1 MRMLNM
7 VVDDKKIN
15 LELRDSITVIC
26 GDSATGKTYLYE
38 TLRDAENTENMYF
51 LNYNSIKTY
60 ENYLSAIDFLRNKR
74 NKLII
79 LDQADDVQNLYNGE
93 IMEEINI
100 NTNNH
105 YFIIIGRQPN
115 LSYFYSDIATVVIK
129 DNTIS
134 LEYIANKPLF

>member
-1 MRMLNM
+1 MKIVNTI
-7 VVDDKKIN
+7 VNDKTIN

-51 LNYNSIKTY
+51 INYNSVKTS
-60 ENYLSAIDFLRNKR
+60 ENYQSAIDYLKTKN

-79 LDQADDVQNLYNGE
+79 IDQADDVQELYNGE
-93 IMEEINI
+93 IMEEISI

-115 LSYFYSDIATVVIK
+115 LSYFYSDMANIVVK
-129 DNTIS
+129 DNTIY
-134 LEYIANKPLF
+134 LEYIAEEPLF

>member
-1 MRMLNM
+1 MKTVTA
-7 VVDDKKIN
+7 VVNDKNIN
-15 LELRDSITVIC
+15 LKLRDSITVIC

-51 LNYNSIKTY
+51 INYNSVKTS
-60 ENYLSAIDFLRNKR
+60 ENYQSAIDFLRNKS

-79 LDQADDVQNLYNGE
+79 VDQADDVQDLYNGE

-115 LSYFYSDIATVVIK
+115 LSYFYSDMANVVVK

-134 LEYIANKPLF
+134 LEYIADEPLF